1 MSNKNLNIV
10 HIVRQYYPSMG
21 GMEDVVRN
29 IAFHQK
35 NTGNHNPR
43 IVTLDR
49 LFRGDSGRLETSGEL
64 DGIKISRIPYRGSD
78 RYPIACSVLSQLD
91 AADVVHVHGVDFFF
105 DYLALTRFLHKK
117 PLLLSTHGGFFH
129 TQFASRLKK
138 IYFNSITRCSVR
150 AYDAIIGTSEND
162 GQIFSRI
169 TPPDRL
175 HVIENGVNV
184 EKYAG
189 RAAGQVC
196 KTMIYFGRWSANK
209 GLEPTLALFARLL
222 KQDPEWKLIIAGRE
236 YDYTQQQLQQKAIDF
251 AVAEQVSI
259 IANPSDGALA
269 EAIGRASYFICLSE
283 HEGFGMAP
291 IEAMSAGLL
300 PILSGIPPFKRLER
314 ESGMVLM
321 CTQDS
326 QQDSQAILKTHAHHA
341 QNYAAQRAA
350 LMQFSVRYG
359 WQSAAQR
366 YQSIYDAVIR

>member
-1 MSNKNLNIV
+1 MNIV

-35 NTGNHNPR
+35 NSGNHNPR

-49 LFRGDSGRLETSGEL
+49 LFRGNSSRLETSGQL
-64 DGIKISRIPYRGSD
+64 DGIAISRIPYWGSD
-78 RYPIACSVLSQLD
+78 RYPMACSVLSQLD
-91 AADVVHVHGVDFFF
+91 DADIVHVHGVDFFF
-105 DYLALTRFLHKK
+105 DYLALTRFIHKK

-138 IYFNSITRCSVR
+138 VYFNSITRCSVR

-189 RAAGQVC
+189 RGAGQVC

-209 GLEPTLALFARLL
+209 GLEATLALFARLL
-222 KQDPEWKLIIAGRE
+222 EQDPEWKLIIAGRE
-236 YDYTQQQLQQKAIDF
+236 YDYTQQQLQQKAIEF
-251 AVAEQVSI
+251 GVAEQVSI
-259 IANPSDGALA
+259 IANPSDAVLA
-269 EAIGRASYFICLSE
+269 DAIGRASYFICLSE

-314 ESGMVLM
+314 ESGMVVM

-326 QQDSQAILKTHAHHA
+326 QHDSQAILNAHAHHA

-366 YQSIYDAVIR
+366 YQAIYDAVMR